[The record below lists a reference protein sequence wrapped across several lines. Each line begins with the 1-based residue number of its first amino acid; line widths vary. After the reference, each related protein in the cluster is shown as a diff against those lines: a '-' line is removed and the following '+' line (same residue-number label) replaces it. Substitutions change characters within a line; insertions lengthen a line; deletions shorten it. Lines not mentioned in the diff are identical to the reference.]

1 MNKKRGRGSQ
11 GPVTPPAKVCYRARG
26 AQHGDESLY
35 EADDR
40 LTMSTINPVRLTL
53 GRTNLGGRS
62 VGPPRWPGLVS
73 LDPEKAQ
80 RRCRIANYVPGRILA
95 WTD

>member
-1 MNKKRGRGSQ
+1 MKRPAIALPNSPTVLSGSPQ
-11 GPVTPPAKVCYRARG
+11 GYASPRPAAAPLTAP

-62 VGPPRWPGLVS
+62 PATTRLG
-73 LDPEKAQ
+73 
-80 RRCRIANYVPGRILA
+80 RR
-95 WTD
+95 